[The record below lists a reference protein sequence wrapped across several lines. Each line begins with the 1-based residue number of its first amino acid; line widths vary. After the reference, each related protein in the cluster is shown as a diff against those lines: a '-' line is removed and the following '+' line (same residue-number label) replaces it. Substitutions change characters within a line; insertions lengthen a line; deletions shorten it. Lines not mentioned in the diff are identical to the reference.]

1 MNQFLRKIS
10 YRYLFHKGSKSLSS
24 QTLLTSTGVGLGTAV
39 LIIVLSVMN
48 GFENE
53 LQKRILGVIPHV
65 TLETS
70 GGFEDI
76 ESLTKTISNENN
88 VIAVAPFLSTQVVIN
103 NGDVS
108 KGVFLKGTS
117 AKNEI
122 SIIPDNMLIGGIESL
137 EDSSAI
143 VLGDSLA
150 YELNVAI
157 GDSVNLLNIDQSNP
171 LIGVPRV
178 VAFKVEG
185 IFSVGSEVDQNY
197 ALISSDSFL
206 KLIKPKNGTGI
217 EVKVDNVL
225 EARNTGRS
233 IIEKLDSSNFI
244 RMASWDQSYGGLF
257 RAVQLE
263 KIMVGMLM
271 SLILLV
277 AILSLLMSVNNL
289 IKTNE
294 KEIAILRTIG
304 YSKWD
309 IQSIFIQLI
318 LTIGIFGIFFGNI
331 LGFFIA
337 SNITEFLNFLSQAFN
352 ISMLDVYYLDYFP
365 SIINFE
371 QIVWINIFTFLL
383 LLIFSFIPSNKAA
396 NTNPVN
402 IINVS

>member
-1 MNQFLRKIS
+1 MNYFLRKIS
-10 YRYLFHKGSKSLSS
+10 FRYLYHKGSKAPSS
-24 QTLLTSTGVGLGTAV
+24 QTILTSLGVGFGTAV

-65 TLETS
+65 TLESS
-70 GGFEDI
+70 GGFEDLENMSEI
-76 ESLTKTISNENN
+76 ILKESN
-88 VIAVAPFLSTQVVIN
+88 VEAVAPFLSSQVVIN
-103 NGDVS
+103 SNDVS
-108 KGVFLKGTS
+108 KGVIIKGTS
-117 AKNEI
+117 QQNEI
-122 SIIPDNMLIGGIESL
+122 SIIPDNMLVGDLEALEGGSNI
-137 EDSSAI
+137 I
-143 VLGDSLA
+143 VGDSLA
-150 YELNVAI
+150 YELNAAI

-178 VAFKVEG
+178 IAFKIVG

-197 ALISSDSFL
+197 ALISQDSFL
-206 KLIKPKNGTGI
+206 KLIKPKNGIGLEI
-217 EVKVDNVL
+217 KVKNVL
-225 EARNTGRS
+225 DARKTGRAV
-233 IIEKLDSSNFI
+233 IQKFDSENYI
-244 RMASWDQSYGGLF
+244 KMTSWDQSYGGLF

-263 KIMVGMLM
+263 KIMVGLLM

-304 YSKWD
+304 FSKWD
-309 IQSIFIQLI
+309 IQSIFIQLV

-331 LGFFIA
+331 LGFFLA
-337 SNITEFLNFLSQAFN
+337 SNITEFLNFLSQIFN

-365 SIINFE
+365 SIINFQ
-371 QIVWINIFTFLL
+371 QIVWINIITFLL
-383 LLIFSFIPSNKAA
+383 LLIFSFIPSNRAA

-402 IINVS
+402 IVNKT

>member
-1 MNQFLRKIS
+1 MNHFLRKIS
-10 YRYLFHKGSKSLSS
+10 FRYLFHKGSNSLSS
-24 QTLLTSTGVGLGTAV
+24 QTLFTSLGVGLGTAV

-65 TLETS
+65 TLESS
-70 GGFEDI
+70 GGFKDI
-76 ESLTKTISNENN
+76 ENISKSISEDND
-88 VIAVAPFLSTQVVIN
+88 VVAVAPFLSSQVVIN

-108 KGVFLKGTS
+108 KGVVIKGTS
-117 AKNEI
+117 AQDEI
-122 SIIPDNMLIGGIESL
+122 SIIPDNMLIGEVESL
-137 EDSSAI
+137 EDGSNI
-143 VLGDSLA
+143 ILGDSLA

-178 VAFKVEG
+178 VAFKVVG

-197 ALISSDSFL
+197 ALISSNSFL
-206 KLIKPKNGTGI
+206 KLIKPKNGIGL
-217 EVKVDNVL
+217 ELKVQNVL
-225 EARNTGRS
+225 EARNIGRA
-233 IIEKLDSSNFI
+233 IIEKLDTTNYI
-244 RMASWDQSYGGLF
+244 KMTSWDQSYGGLF

-263 KIMVGMLM
+263 KIMVSLLM

-289 IKTNE
+289 VKTNE

-318 LTIGIFGIFFGNI
+318 LTIGIFGIFFGNL
-331 LGFFIA
+331 LGFFLA
-337 SNITEFLNFLSQAFN
+337 SNITEFLNFLSQIFN

-365 SIINFE
+365 SIISVE
-371 QIVWINIFTFLL
+371 QIIWINIITFLL

-402 IINVS
+402 IVNKS

>member
-10 YRYLFHKGSKSLSS
+10 FRYLFHKGSNSLSS
-24 QTLLTSTGVGLGTAV
+24 QTLLTSLGVGLGTAV

-65 TLETS
+65 TLESS
-70 GGFEDI
+70 GGFKDI
-76 ESLTKTISNENN
+76 ENISKSISDHND
-88 VIAVAPFLSTQVVIN
+88 VVAVAPFLSSQVVIN
-103 NGDVS
+103 NRDVS
-108 KGVFLKGTS
+108 KGVVIKGTS
-117 AKNEI
+117 AQDEI
-122 SIIPDNMLIGGIESL
+122 SIIPDNMLIGEVELL
-137 EDSSAI
+137 EDGSNI
-143 VLGDSLA
+143 ILGDSLA

-157 GDSVNLLNIDQSNP
+157 GDTANLLNIDQSNP

-178 VAFKVEG
+178 VAFKVVG
-185 IFSVGSEVDQNY
+185 VFSVGSEVDQNY
-197 ALISSDSFL
+197 ALISSNSFL
-206 KLIKPKNGTGI
+206 KLIKPKNGIGL
-217 EVKVDNVL
+217 ELKVQNVL
-225 EARNTGRS
+225 EARNIGRG
-233 IIEKLDSSNFI
+233 IIEKLDSTNYI
-244 RMASWDQSYGGLF
+244 KMTSWDQSYGGLF

-263 KIMVGMLM
+263 KIMVSLLM

-289 IKTNE
+289 VKTNE

-318 LTIGIFGIFFGNI
+318 LTIGIFGIFFGNL
-331 LGFFIA
+331 LGFFLA
-337 SNITEFLNFLSQAFN
+337 SNITEFLNFLSQIFN

-365 SIINFE
+365 SIISVE
-371 QIVWINIFTFLL
+371 QIIWINIFTFLL

-402 IINVS
+402 IVNKS

>member
-10 YRYLFHKGSKSLSS
+10 FRYLFHKGSNSLSS
-24 QTLLTSTGVGLGTAV
+24 QTLLTSLGVGLGTAV

-65 TLETS
+65 TLESS
-70 GGFEDI
+70 GGFKDI
-76 ESLTKTISNENN
+76 ENISKSISDHND
-88 VIAVAPFLSTQVVIN
+88 VVAVAPFLSSQVVIN
-103 NGDVS
+103 NRDVS
-108 KGVFLKGTS
+108 KGVFIKGTS
-117 AKNEI
+117 AQEEI
-122 SIIPDNMLIGGIESL
+122 SIIPDNMLIGEVESL
-137 EDSSAI
+137 EDGSNI
-143 VLGDSLA
+143 ILGDSLA
-150 YELNVAI
+150 YELNVAV

-178 VAFKVEG
+178 VAFKVVG
-185 IFSVGSEVDQNY
+185 VFSVGSEVDQNY
-197 ALISSDSFL
+197 ALISSNSFL
-206 KLIKPKNGTGI
+206 KLIKPKNGIGL
-217 EVKVDNVL
+217 ELKVQNVL
-225 EARNTGRS
+225 EARNIGRAV
-233 IIEKLDSSNFI
+233 IEKLDTTNYI
-244 RMASWDQSYGGLF
+244 KMTSWDQSYGGLF

-263 KIMVGMLM
+263 KIMVSLLM

-289 IKTNE
+289 VKTNE

-318 LTIGIFGIFFGNI
+318 LTIGIFGIFFGNL
-331 LGFFIA
+331 LGFFLA
-337 SNITEFLNFLSQAFN
+337 SNITEFLNFLSQIFN

-365 SIINFE
+365 SIISFE
-371 QIVWINIFTFLL
+371 QIIWINIITFLL

-402 IINVS
+402 IVNKS

>member
-1 MNQFLRKIS
+1 MNYFLRKIS
-10 YRYLFHKGSKSLSS
+10 FRYLYHKGSKAPSS
-24 QTLLTSTGVGLGTAV
+24 QTILTSLGVGFGTAV

-53 LQKRILGVIPHV
+53 LRKRILGVIPHV
-65 TLETS
+65 TLESS
-70 GGFEDI
+70 GGFEDLENI
-76 ESLTKTISNENN
+76 SEIILEESN
-88 VIAVAPFLSTQVVIN
+88 VEAVAPFLSSQVVIN
-103 NGDVS
+103 SNDVS
-108 KGVFLKGTS
+108 KGVIIKGTS
-117 AKNEI
+117 QQNEI
-122 SIIPDNMLIGGIESL
+122 SIIPDNMLVGDL
-137 EDSSAI
+137 EALEGASNII
-143 VLGDSLA
+143 VGDSLA

-178 VAFKVEG
+178 IAFKVVG

-197 ALISSDSFL
+197 ALISQNSFL
-206 KLIKPKNGTGI
+206 KLIKPKNGIGLEI
-217 EVKVDNVL
+217 KVKNVL
-225 EARNTGRS
+225 DARKTGRVVIQKFNS
-233 IIEKLDSSNFI
+233 DNYIK
-244 RMASWDQSYGGLF
+244 MTSWDQSYGGLF

-263 KIMVGMLM
+263 KIMVGLLM

-304 YSKWD
+304 FSKWD
-309 IQSIFIQLI
+309 IQSIFIQLV
-318 LTIGIFGIFFGNI
+318 LTIGIFGIFFGNM

-337 SNITEFLNFLSQAFN
+337 SNITEFLNLLSQIFN

-365 SIINFE
+365 SIINFQ
-371 QIVWINIFTFLL
+371 QIVWINIITFLL

-396 NTNPVN
+396 NTDPVN
-402 IINVS
+402 IVNKV

>member
-1 MNQFLRKIS
+1 M
-10 YRYLFHKGSKSLSS
+10 
-24 QTLLTSTGVGLGTAV
+24 
-39 LIIVLSVMN
+39 
-48 GFENE
+48 
-53 LQKRILGVIPHV
+53 
-65 TLETS
+65 
-70 GGFEDI
+70 
-76 ESLTKTISNENN
+76 
-88 VIAVAPFLSTQVVIN
+88 IN

-117 AKNEI
+117 AKYEI

-402 IINVS
+402 IINLS

>member
-1 MNQFLRKIS
+1 MNYFLRKIS
-10 YRYLFHKGSKSLSS
+10 FRYLYHKGSKAPSS
-24 QTLLTSTGVGLGTAV
+24 QTILTSLGVGFGTAV

-65 TLETS
+65 TLESS
-70 GGFEDI
+70 GGFEDLENMSEI
-76 ESLTKTISNENN
+76 ILKESN
-88 VIAVAPFLSTQVVIN
+88 VEAVAPFLSSQVVIN
-103 NGDVS
+103 SNDVS
-108 KGVFLKGTS
+108 KGVIIKGTS
-117 AKNEI
+117 QQNEI
-122 SIIPDNMLIGGIESL
+122 SIIPDNMLVGDLEALEGGSNI
-137 EDSSAI
+137 I
-143 VLGDSLA
+143 VGDSLA

-178 VAFKVEG
+178 IAFKVVG

-197 ALISSDSFL
+197 ALISQDSFL
-206 KLIKPKNGTGI
+206 KLIKPKNGIGLEI
-217 EVKVDNVL
+217 KVKNVL
-225 EARNTGRS
+225 DARKTGRAVMQ
-233 IIEKLDSSNFI
+233 KFDSENYI
-244 RMASWDQSYGGLF
+244 KMTSWDQSYGGLF

-263 KIMVGMLM
+263 KIMVGLLM

-304 YSKWD
+304 FSKWD
-309 IQSIFIQLI
+309 IQSIFIQLV

-331 LGFFIA
+331 LGFFLA
-337 SNITEFLNFLSQAFN
+337 SNITEFLNFLSQIFN

-365 SIINFE
+365 SIINFQ
-371 QIVWINIFTFLL
+371 QIVWINIITFLL

-402 IINVS
+402 IVNKT

>member
-1 MNQFLRKIS
+1 MRKIS
-10 YRYLFHKGSKSLSS
+10 FRYLFHKGSNSLSS
-24 QTLLTSTGVGLGTAV
+24 QTLLTSLGVGLGTAV

-65 TLETS
+65 TLESS
-70 GGFEDI
+70 GGFKDI
-76 ESLTKTISNENN
+76 ENISKSISDHND
-88 VIAVAPFLSTQVVIN
+88 VVAVAPFLSSQVVIN
-103 NGDVS
+103 NRDVS
-108 KGVFLKGTS
+108 KGVVIKGTS
-117 AKNEI
+117 AQDEI
-122 SIIPDNMLIGGIESL
+122 SIIPDNMLIGEVESL
-137 EDSSAI
+137 EDGSNI
-143 VLGDSLA
+143 ILGDSLA
-150 YELNVAI
+150 YELNVAV

-178 VAFKVEG
+178 VAFKVVG
-185 IFSVGSEVDQNY
+185 VFSVGSEVDQNY
-197 ALISSDSFL
+197 ALISSNSFL
-206 KLIKPKNGTGI
+206 KLIKPKNGIGL
-217 EVKVDNVL
+217 ELKVQNVL
-225 EARNTGRS
+225 EARNIGRAV
-233 IIEKLDSSNFI
+233 IEKLDTTNYI
-244 RMASWDQSYGGLF
+244 KMTSWDQSYGGLF

-263 KIMVGMLM
+263 KIMVSLLM

-289 IKTNE
+289 VKTNE

-318 LTIGIFGIFFGNI
+318 LTIGIFGIFFGNL
-331 LGFFIA
+331 LGFFLA
-337 SNITEFLNFLSQAFN
+337 SNITEFLNFLSQIFN

-365 SIINFE
+365 SIISVE
-371 QIVWINIFTFLL
+371 QIIWINIITFLL

-402 IINVS
+402 IVNKS

>member
-76 ESLTKTISNENN
+76 ENLTKTISNENN

-137 EDSSAI
+137 ENSSAI
-143 VLGDSLA
+143 ILGDSLA

-178 VAFKVEG
+178 VAFKVVG

-197 ALISSDSFL
+197 ALISSDSFI

-365 SIINFE
+365 SIISFE

>member
-1 MNQFLRKIS
+1 MNYFLRKIS
-10 YRYLFHKGSKSLSS
+10 FRYLYHKGSKAPSS
-24 QTLLTSTGVGLGTAV
+24 QTILTSLGVGFGTAV

-65 TLETS
+65 TLESS
-70 GGFEDI
+70 GGFEDL
-76 ESLTKTISNENN
+76 ENISEIILEDSN
-88 VIAVAPFLSTQVVIN
+88 VEAIAPFLSSQVVIN
-103 NGDVS
+103 SNDVS
-108 KGVFLKGTS
+108 KGVVIKGTS
-117 AKNEI
+117 QQSEI
-122 SIIPDNMLIGGIESL
+122 SIIPDNMLVGDLEALEGGSNI
-137 EDSSAI
+137 I
-143 VLGDSLA
+143 VGDSLA

-178 VAFKVEG
+178 IAFKVVG

-197 ALISSDSFL
+197 ALISQDSFL
-206 KLIKPKNGTGI
+206 KLIKPKNGIGLEI
-217 EVKVDNVL
+217 KVKNVL
-225 EARNTGRS
+225 DARKTGRAV
-233 IIEKLDSSNFI
+233 IQKFDSENYI
-244 RMASWDQSYGGLF
+244 KMTSWDQSYGGLF

-263 KIMVGMLM
+263 KIMVGLLM

-304 YSKWD
+304 FSKWD
-309 IQSIFIQLI
+309 IQSIFIQLV
-318 LTIGIFGIFFGNI
+318 LTIGVFGIFFGNI
-331 LGFFIA
+331 LGFFLA
-337 SNITEFLNFLSQAFN
+337 SNITEFLNFLSQIFN

-365 SIINFE
+365 SIINFQ
-371 QIVWINIFTFLL
+371 QIVWINIITFLL

-402 IINVS
+402 IVNKA

>member
-1 MNQFLRKIS
+1 MNYFLRKIS
-10 YRYLFHKGSKSLSS
+10 FRYLFHKGSKAPSS
-24 QTLLTSTGVGLGTAV
+24 QTILTSLGVGFGTAV

-65 TLETS
+65 TLENS

-76 ESLTKTISNENN
+76 ENISEIILDEPN
-88 VIAVAPFLSTQVVIN
+88 VVAVAPFLSSQVVIN
-103 NGDVS
+103 NNDVS
-108 KGVFLKGTS
+108 KGIIIKGTS
-117 AKNEI
+117 LQNEI
-122 SIIPDNMLIGGIESL
+122 SIIPDNMLVGDL
-137 EDSSAI
+137 EALEGDSNII
-143 VLGDSLA
+143 VGDSLA

-178 VAFKVEG
+178 VAFKVVG

-197 ALISSDSFL
+197 ALISQDSFL
-206 KLIKPKNGTGI
+206 KLIKPKNGVGLEI
-217 EVKVDNVL
+217 KVKNVL
-225 EARNTGRS
+225 EARNTGRTV
-233 IIEKLDSSNFI
+233 IQKFDSENYI
-244 RMASWDQSYGGLF
+244 KMTSWDQSYGGLF

-263 KIMVGMLM
+263 KIMVGLLM

-277 AILSLLMSVNNL
+277 AILSLLLSVNNL

-304 YSKWD
+304 FSKWD

-318 LTIGIFGIFFGNI
+318 LTIGVFGIFFGNI

-337 SNITEFLNFLSQAFN
+337 SNITEFLNFLSQIFN

-365 SIINFE
+365 SIINFQ
-371 QIVWINIFTFLL
+371 QIVWINIITFFLL
-383 LLIFSFIPSNKAA
+383 LLFGFIPSNKAA

-402 IINVS
+402 IVNKS

>member
-1 MNQFLRKIS
+1 M
-10 YRYLFHKGSKSLSS
+10 HKGSKAPSS
-24 QTLLTSTGVGLGTAV
+24 QTILTSLGVGFGTAV

-65 TLETS
+65 TLESS
-70 GGFEDI
+70 GGFEDLENI
-76 ESLTKTISNENN
+76 SEIILEESN
-88 VIAVAPFLSTQVVIN
+88 VEGIAPFLSSQVVIN
-103 NGDVS
+103 SNDVS
-108 KGVFLKGTS
+108 KGVIIKGTS
-117 AKNEI
+117 QQNEI
-122 SIIPDNMLIGGIESL
+122 SIIPDNMLVGDLEALEGGSNI
-137 EDSSAI
+137 I
-143 VLGDSLA
+143 VGDSLA
-150 YELNVAI
+150 YELNAAI

-178 VAFKVEG
+178 IAFKVVG

-197 ALISSDSFL
+197 ALISQDSFL
-206 KLIKPKNGTGI
+206 KLIKPKNGIGLEI
-217 EVKVDNVL
+217 KVKNVL
-225 EARNTGRS
+225 DARKTGRAV
-233 IIEKLDSSNFI
+233 IQKFDSENYI
-244 RMASWDQSYGGLF
+244 KMTSWDQSYGGLF

-263 KIMVGMLM
+263 KIMVGLLM

-304 YSKWD
+304 FSKWD
-309 IQSIFIQLI
+309 IQRIFIQLV

-331 LGFFIA
+331 LGFFLA
-337 SNITEFLNFLSQAFN
+337 SNITEFLNFLSQIFN

-365 SIINFE
+365 SIINFQ
-371 QIVWINIFTFLL
+371 QIVWINIITFLL

-402 IINVS
+402 IVNKT

>member
-1 MNQFLRKIS
+1 MNYFLRKIS
-10 YRYLFHKGSKSLSS
+10 FRYLYHKGSKAPSS
-24 QTLLTSTGVGLGTAV
+24 QTILTSLGVGFGTAV

-65 TLETS
+65 TLESS
-70 GGFEDI
+70 GGFEDLENI
-76 ESLTKTISNENN
+76 SEIILEESN
-88 VIAVAPFLSTQVVIN
+88 VEALAPFLSSQVVIN
-103 NGDVS
+103 SNDVS
-108 KGVFLKGTS
+108 KGVIIKGTS
-117 AKNEI
+117 EQNEI
-122 SIIPDNMLIGGIESL
+122 SIIPDNMLVGDLEALEGGSNI
-137 EDSSAI
+137 I
-143 VLGDSLA
+143 VGDSLA

-178 VAFKVEG
+178 IAFKVVG

-197 ALISSDSFL
+197 ALISQDSFL
-206 KLIKPKNGTGI
+206 KLIKPKNGIGLEI
-217 EVKVDNVL
+217 KVKNVL
-225 EARNTGRS
+225 DARKTGRAV
-233 IIEKLDSSNFI
+233 IQKFDSENYI
-244 RMASWDQSYGGLF
+244 KMTSWDQSYGGLF

-263 KIMVGMLM
+263 KIMVGLLM

-304 YSKWD
+304 FSKWD
-309 IQSIFIQLI
+309 IQSIFIQLV
-318 LTIGIFGIFFGNI
+318 LTIGVFGIFFGNI
-331 LGFFIA
+331 LGFFLA
-337 SNITEFLNFLSQAFN
+337 SNITEFLNFLSQIFN

-365 SIINFE
+365 SIINFQ
-371 QIVWINIFTFLL
+371 QIVWINIITFLL

-402 IINVS
+402 IVNKT

>member
-1 MNQFLRKIS
+1 LNYFLRKIS
-10 YRYLFHKGSKSLSS
+10 FRYLFHKGSKAPSS
-24 QTLLTSTGVGLGTAV
+24 QTILTSLGVGFGTAV

-65 TLETS
+65 TLESS
-70 GGFEDI
+70 GGFEDLENI
-76 ESLTKTISNENN
+76 SEIILEESN
-88 VIAVAPFLSTQVVIN
+88 VEALAPFLSSQVVIN
-103 NGDVS
+103 SNDVS
-108 KGVFLKGTS
+108 KGVIIKGTS
-117 AKNEI
+117 QQNEI
-122 SIIPDNMLIGGIESL
+122 SIIPDNMLVGDLEALEGGSNI
-137 EDSSAI
+137 I
-143 VLGDSLA
+143 VGDSLA
-150 YELNVAI
+150 YELNAAI

-178 VAFKVEG
+178 IAFKVVG

-197 ALISSDSFL
+197 ALISQDSFL
-206 KLIKPKNGTGI
+206 KLIKPKNGIGLEI
-217 EVKVDNVL
+217 KVKNVL
-225 EARNTGRS
+225 DARKTGRAV
-233 IIEKLDSSNFI
+233 IQKFDSENYI
-244 RMASWDQSYGGLF
+244 KMTSWDQSYGGLF

-263 KIMVGMLM
+263 KIMVGLLM

-304 YSKWD
+304 FSKWD
-309 IQSIFIQLI
+309 IQSIFIQLV

-331 LGFFIA
+331 LGFFLA
-337 SNITEFLNFLSQAFN
+337 SNITEFLNFLSQIFN

-365 SIINFE
+365 SIINFQ
-371 QIVWINIFTFLL
+371 QIVWINIITFLL

-402 IINVS
+402 IVNKT

>member
-1 MNQFLRKIS
+1 LNQFLRKIS
-10 YRYLFHKGSKSLSS
+10 FRYLFHKGSNSLSS
-24 QTLLTSTGVGLGTAV
+24 QTLLTSLGVGLGTAV

-65 TLETS
+65 TLESS
-70 GGFEDI
+70 GGFKDI
-76 ESLTKTISNENN
+76 ENISKSISDHND
-88 VIAVAPFLSTQVVIN
+88 VVAVAPFLSSQVVIN
-103 NGDVS
+103 NRDVS
-108 KGVFLKGTS
+108 KGVFIKGTS
-117 AKNEI
+117 AQEEI
-122 SIIPDNMLIGGIESL
+122 SIIPDNMLIGEVESL
-137 EDSSAI
+137 EDGSNI
-143 VLGDSLA
+143 ILGDSLA
-150 YELNVAI
+150 YELNVAV

-178 VAFKVEG
+178 VAFKVVG
-185 IFSVGSEVDQNY
+185 VFSVGSEVDQNY
-197 ALISSDSFL
+197 ALISSNSFL
-206 KLIKPKNGTGI
+206 KLIKPKNGIGL
-217 EVKVDNVL
+217 ELKVQNVL
-225 EARNTGRS
+225 EARNIGRA
-233 IIEKLDSSNFI
+233 IIEKLDTTNYI
-244 RMASWDQSYGGLF
+244 KMTSWDQSYGGLF

-263 KIMVGMLM
+263 KIMVSLLM

-289 IKTNE
+289 VKTNE

-318 LTIGIFGIFFGNI
+318 LTIGIFGIFFGNL
-331 LGFFIA
+331 LGFFLA
-337 SNITEFLNFLSQAFN
+337 SNITEFLNFLSQIFN

-365 SIINFE
+365 SIISVE
-371 QIVWINIFTFLL
+371 QIIWINIITFLL

-402 IINVS
+402 IVNKS

>member
-1 MNQFLRKIS
+1 MNYFLRKIS
-10 YRYLFHKGSKSLSS
+10 FRYLFHKGSKAPSS
-24 QTLLTSTGVGLGTAV
+24 QTILTSLGVGFGTAV

-65 TLETS
+65 TLESS
-70 GGFEDI
+70 GGFEDLENI
-76 ESLTKTISNENN
+76 SEIILEESNVETI
-88 VIAVAPFLSTQVVIN
+88 APFLSSQVVIN
-103 NGDVS
+103 SNDVS
-108 KGVFLKGTS
+108 KGVIIKGTTQQ
-117 AKNEI
+117 NEI
-122 SIIPDNMLIGGIESL
+122 SIIPDNMLVGDLEALEGGSNI
-137 EDSSAI
+137 I
-143 VLGDSLA
+143 VGDSLA
-150 YELNVAI
+150 YELNAAI

-178 VAFKVEG
+178 IAFKVVG

-197 ALISSDSFL
+197 ALISQDSFL
-206 KLIKPKNGTGI
+206 KLIKPKNGIGLEI
-217 EVKVDNVL
+217 KVKNVL
-225 EARNTGRS
+225 DARKTGRAV
-233 IIEKLDSSNFI
+233 IQKFDSENYI
-244 RMASWDQSYGGLF
+244 KMTSWDQSYGGLF

-263 KIMVGMLM
+263 KIMVGLLM

-304 YSKWD
+304 FSKWD
-309 IQSIFIQLI
+309 IQSIFIQLV

-331 LGFFIA
+331 LGFFLA
-337 SNITEFLNFLSQAFN
+337 SNITEFLNFLSQIFN

-365 SIINFE
+365 SIINFQ
-371 QIVWINIFTFLL
+371 QIVWINIITFLL

-402 IINVS
+402 IVNKA

>member
-1 MNQFLRKIS
+1 MRKIS
-10 YRYLFHKGSKSLSS
+10 FRYLFHKGSNSLSS
-24 QTLLTSTGVGLGTAV
+24 QTLLTSLGVGLGTAV

-65 TLETS
+65 TLESS
-70 GGFEDI
+70 GGFKDI
-76 ESLTKTISNENN
+76 ENISKSISDHND
-88 VIAVAPFLSTQVVIN
+88 VVAVAPFLSSQVVIN
-103 NGDVS
+103 NRDVS
-108 KGVFLKGTS
+108 KGVFIKGTS
-117 AKNEI
+117 AQEEI
-122 SIIPDNMLIGGIESL
+122 SIIPDNMLIGEVESL
-137 EDSSAI
+137 EDGSNI
-143 VLGDSLA
+143 ILGDSLA
-150 YELNVAI
+150 YELNVAV

-178 VAFKVEG
+178 VAFKVVG

-197 ALISSDSFL
+197 ALISSNSFL
-206 KLIKPKNGTGI
+206 KLIKPKNGIGL
-217 EVKVDNVL
+217 ELKVQNVL
-225 EARNTGRS
+225 EARNIGRA
-233 IIEKLDSSNFI
+233 IIEKLDTTNYI
-244 RMASWDQSYGGLF
+244 KMTSWDQSYGGLF

-263 KIMVGMLM
+263 KIMVSLLM

-289 IKTNE
+289 VKTNE

-318 LTIGIFGIFFGNI
+318 LTIGVFGIFFGNM
-331 LGFFIA
+331 LGFFLA
-337 SNITEFLNFLSQAFN
+337 SNITEFLNFLSQIFN

-365 SIINFE
+365 SIVSIE
-371 QIVWINIFTFLL
+371 QIVWINIITFFL

-402 IINVS
+402 IVNKS

>member
-1 MNQFLRKIS
+1 MNYFLRKIS
-10 YRYLFHKGSKSLSS
+10 FRYLFHKGSKAPSS
-24 QTLLTSTGVGLGTAV
+24 QTILTSLGVGFGTAV

-65 TLETS
+65 TLESS
-70 GGFEDI
+70 GGFEDLENI
-76 ESLTKTISNENN
+76 SEIILEESN
-88 VIAVAPFLSTQVVIN
+88 VEAIAPFLSSQVVIN
-103 NGDVS
+103 SNDVS
-108 KGVFLKGTS
+108 KGVIIKGTS
-117 AKNEI
+117 QKNEI
-122 SIIPDNMLIGGIESL
+122 SIIPDNMLVGDLEALEGGSNI
-137 EDSSAI
+137 I
-143 VLGDSLA
+143 VGDSLA

-178 VAFKVEG
+178 IAFKVVG

-197 ALISSDSFL
+197 ALISQDSFL
-206 KLIKPKNGTGI
+206 KLIKPKNGIGLEI
-217 EVKVDNVL
+217 KVKNVL
-225 EARNTGRS
+225 DARKTGRAV
-233 IIEKLDSSNFI
+233 IQKFDSENYI
-244 RMASWDQSYGGLF
+244 KMTSWDQSYGGLF

-263 KIMVGMLM
+263 KIMVGLLM

-304 YSKWD
+304 FSKWD
-309 IQSIFIQLI
+309 IQSIFIQLV

-331 LGFFIA
+331 LGFFLA
-337 SNITEFLNFLSQAFN
+337 SNITEFLNFLSQIFN

-365 SIINFE
+365 SIINFQ
-371 QIVWINIFTFLL
+371 QIVWINIITFLL

-402 IINVS
+402 IVNKT

>member
-1 MNQFLRKIS
+1 MNYFLRKIS
-10 YRYLFHKGSKSLSS
+10 FRYLYHKGSKAPSS
-24 QTLLTSTGVGLGTAV
+24 QTILTSLGVGFGTAV

-65 TLETS
+65 TLESS
-70 GGFEDI
+70 GGFEDL
-76 ESLTKTISNENN
+76 ENISEIILEDSN
-88 VIAVAPFLSTQVVIN
+88 VEALAPFLSSQVVIN
-103 NGDVS
+103 SNDVS
-108 KGVFLKGTS
+108 KGVVIKGTS
-117 AKNEI
+117 QQSEI
-122 SIIPDNMLIGGIESL
+122 SIIPDNMLVGDLEALEGGSNI
-137 EDSSAI
+137 I
-143 VLGDSLA
+143 VGDSLA

-178 VAFKVEG
+178 IAFKVVG

-197 ALISSDSFL
+197 ALMSQDSFL
-206 KLIKPKNGTGI
+206 KLIKPKNGIGLEI
-217 EVKVDNVL
+217 KVKNVL
-225 EARNTGRS
+225 DARKTGRAVMQ
-233 IIEKLDSSNFI
+233 KFDSENYI
-244 RMASWDQSYGGLF
+244 KMTSWDQSYGGLF

-263 KIMVGMLM
+263 KIMVGLLM

-304 YSKWD
+304 FSKWD
-309 IQSIFIQLI
+309 IQSIFIQLV
-318 LTIGIFGIFFGNI
+318 LTIGVFGIFFGNI
-331 LGFFIA
+331 LGFFLA
-337 SNITEFLNFLSQAFN
+337 SNITEFLNFLSQIFN

-365 SIINFE
+365 SIINFQ
-371 QIVWINIFTFLL
+371 QIVWINIITFLL

-402 IINVS
+402 IVNKA

>member
-53 LQKRILGVIPHV
+53 LKKRILGVIPHV

-108 KGVFLKGTS
+108 KGVFLNGTS
-117 AKNEI
+117 AKYEI

-352 ISMLDVYYLDYFP
+352 ISMLNVYYLDYFP

>member
-1 MNQFLRKIS
+1 MNYFLRKIS
-10 YRYLFHKGSKSLSS
+10 FRYLFHKGSKAPSS
-24 QTLLTSTGVGLGTAV
+24 QTILTSLGVGFGTAV

-65 TLETS
+65 TLESS
-70 GGFEDI
+70 GGFEDLENI
-76 ESLTKTISNENN
+76 SEIILEESNVETI
-88 VIAVAPFLSTQVVIN
+88 APFLSSQVVIN
-103 NGDVS
+103 SNDVS
-108 KGVFLKGTS
+108 KGVIIKGTS
-117 AKNEI
+117 EQNEI
-122 SIIPDNMLIGGIESL
+122 SIIPDNMLVGDLAALEGGSNI
-137 EDSSAI
+137 I
-143 VLGDSLA
+143 VGDSLA
-150 YELNVAI
+150 YELNAAI

-178 VAFKVEG
+178 IAFKVVG

-197 ALISSDSFL
+197 ALISQDSFL
-206 KLIKPKNGTGI
+206 KLIKPKNGIGLEI
-217 EVKVDNVL
+217 KVKNVL
-225 EARNTGRS
+225 DARKIGRAV
-233 IIEKLDSSNFI
+233 IQKFDSENYI
-244 RMASWDQSYGGLF
+244 KMTSWDQSYGGLF

-263 KIMVGMLM
+263 KIMVGLLM

-304 YSKWD
+304 FSKWD
-309 IQSIFIQLI
+309 IQCIFIQLV

-331 LGFFIA
+331 LGFFLA
-337 SNITEFLNFLSQAFN
+337 SNITEFLNFLSQIFN

-365 SIINFE
+365 SIINFQ
-371 QIVWINIFTFLL
+371 QIVWINIITFLL

-402 IINVS
+402 IVNKT

>member
-1 MNQFLRKIS
+1 MRKIS
-10 YRYLFHKGSKSLSS
+10 FRYLFHKGSNSLSS
-24 QTLLTSTGVGLGTAV
+24 QTLLTSLGVGLGTAV

-65 TLETS
+65 TLESS
-70 GGFEDI
+70 GGFKDI
-76 ESLTKTISNENN
+76 ENISKSISDHND
-88 VIAVAPFLSTQVVIN
+88 VVAVAPFLSSQVVIN
-103 NGDVS
+103 NRDVS
-108 KGVFLKGTS
+108 KGVFIKGTS
-117 AKNEI
+117 AQDEI
-122 SIIPDNMLIGGIESL
+122 SIIPDNMLIGEVESL
-137 EDSSAI
+137 EDGSNI
-143 VLGDSLA
+143 ILGDSLA
-150 YELNVAI
+150 YELNVAV

-178 VAFKVEG
+178 VAFKVVG
-185 IFSVGSEVDQNY
+185 VFSVGSEVDQNY
-197 ALISSDSFL
+197 ALISSNSFL
-206 KLIKPKNGTGI
+206 KLIKPKNGIGL
-217 EVKVDNVL
+217 ELKVQNVL
-225 EARNTGRS
+225 EARNIGRA
-233 IIEKLDSSNFI
+233 IIEKLDTTNYI
-244 RMASWDQSYGGLF
+244 KMTSWDQSYGGLF

-263 KIMVGMLM
+263 KIMVSLLM

-289 IKTNE
+289 VTTNE

-318 LTIGIFGIFFGNI
+318 LTIGVFGIFFGNM
-331 LGFFIA
+331 LGFFLA
-337 SNITEFLNFLSQAFN
+337 SNITEFLNFLSQIFN

-365 SIINFE
+365 SIINFQ
-371 QIVWINIFTFLL
+371 QIVWINIITFLL

-402 IINVS
+402 IVNKT

>member
-10 YRYLFHKGSKSLSS
+10 FRYLFHKGSNSLSS
-24 QTLLTSTGVGLGTAV
+24 QTLLTSLGVGLGTAV

-65 TLETS
+65 TLESS
-70 GGFEDI
+70 GGFKDI
-76 ESLTKTISNENN
+76 ENISKSISDHND
-88 VIAVAPFLSTQVVIN
+88 VVAVAPFLSSQVVIN
-103 NGDVS
+103 NRDVS
-108 KGVFLKGTS
+108 KGVFIKGTS
-117 AKNEI
+117 AQEEI
-122 SIIPDNMLIGGIESL
+122 SIIPDNMLIGEVESL
-137 EDSSAI
+137 EDGSNI
-143 VLGDSLA
+143 ILGDSLA
-150 YELNVAI
+150 YELNVAV

-178 VAFKVEG
+178 VAFKVVG
-185 IFSVGSEVDQNY
+185 VFSVGSEVDQNY
-197 ALISSDSFL
+197 ALISSNSFL
-206 KLIKPKNGTGI
+206 KLIKPKNGVGL
-217 EVKVDNVL
+217 ELKVQNVL
-225 EARNTGRS
+225 EARNIGRA
-233 IIEKLDSSNFI
+233 IIEKLDTTNYI
-244 RMASWDQSYGGLF
+244 KMTSWDQSYGGLF

-263 KIMVGMLM
+263 KIMVSLLM

-289 IKTNE
+289 VKTNE

-318 LTIGIFGIFFGNI
+318 LTIGIFGIFFGNL
-331 LGFFIA
+331 LGFFLA
-337 SNITEFLNFLSQAFN
+337 SNITEFLNFLSQIFN

-365 SIINFE
+365 SITSVE
-371 QIVWINIFTFLL
+371 QIMWINIITFLL

-402 IINVS
+402 IVNKS

>member
-10 YRYLFHKGSKSLSS
+10 FRYLFHKGSNSLSS
-24 QTLLTSTGVGLGTAV
+24 QTLLTSLGVGLGTAV

-65 TLETS
+65 TLESS
-70 GGFEDI
+70 GGFKDI
-76 ESLTKTISNENN
+76 ENISKSISDHND
-88 VIAVAPFLSTQVVIN
+88 VVAVAPFLSSQVVIN
-103 NGDVS
+103 NRDVS
-108 KGVFLKGTS
+108 KGVFIKGTS
-117 AKNEI
+117 AQEEI
-122 SIIPDNMLIGGIESL
+122 SIIPDNMLIGEVESL
-137 EDSSAI
+137 EDGSNI
-143 VLGDSLA
+143 ILGDSLA
-150 YELNVAI
+150 YELNVAV

-178 VAFKVEG
+178 VAFKVVG
-185 IFSVGSEVDQNY
+185 VFSVGSEVDQNY
-197 ALISSDSFL
+197 ALISSNSFL
-206 KLIKPKNGTGI
+206 KLIKPKNGIGL
-217 EVKVDNVL
+217 ELKVQNVL
-225 EARNTGRS
+225 EARNIGRA
-233 IIEKLDSSNFI
+233 IIEKLDTTNYI
-244 RMASWDQSYGGLF
+244 KMTSWDQSYGGLF

-263 KIMVGMLM
+263 KIIVSLLM

-289 IKTNE
+289 VKTNE

-318 LTIGIFGIFFGNI
+318 LTIGIFGIFFGNL
-331 LGFFIA
+331 LGFFLA
-337 SNITEFLNFLSQAFN
+337 SNITEFLNFLSQIFN

-365 SIINFE
+365 SIISVE
-371 QIVWINIFTFLL
+371 QIIWINIITFLL

-402 IINVS
+402 IVNKS

>member
-1 MNQFLRKIS
+1 MNYFLRKIS
-10 YRYLFHKGSKSLSS
+10 FRYLYHKGSKAPSS
-24 QTLLTSTGVGLGTAV
+24 QTILTSLGVGFGTAV

-65 TLETS
+65 TLESS
-70 GGFEDI
+70 GGFEDLENI
-76 ESLTKTISNENN
+76 SEIILEESN
-88 VIAVAPFLSTQVVIN
+88 VEALAPFLSSQVVIN
-103 NGDVS
+103 SNDVS
-108 KGVFLKGTS
+108 KGVIIKGTS
-117 AKNEI
+117 EQNEI
-122 SIIPDNMLIGGIESL
+122 SIIPDNMLVGDLEALDGGSNI
-137 EDSSAI
+137 I
-143 VLGDSLA
+143 VGDSLA
-150 YELNVAI
+150 YELNAAI

-178 VAFKVEG
+178 IAFKVVG

-197 ALISSDSFL
+197 ALISQDSFL
-206 KLIKPKNGTGI
+206 KLIKPKNGIGLEI
-217 EVKVDNVL
+217 KVKNVL
-225 EARNTGRS
+225 DARKTGRAV
-233 IIEKLDSSNFI
+233 IQKFDSENYI
-244 RMASWDQSYGGLF
+244 KMTSWDQSYGGLF

-263 KIMVGMLM
+263 KIMVGLLM

-304 YSKWD
+304 FSKWD
-309 IQSIFIQLI
+309 IQSIFIQLV

-331 LGFFIA
+331 LGFFLA
-337 SNITEFLNFLSQAFN
+337 SNITEFLNFLSQIFN

-365 SIINFE
+365 SIINFQ
-371 QIVWINIFTFLL
+371 QIVWINIITFLL

-402 IINVS
+402 IVNKA

>member
-1 MNQFLRKIS
+1 MNYFLRKIS
-10 YRYLFHKGSKSLSS
+10 FRYLYHKGSKAPSS
-24 QTLLTSTGVGLGTAV
+24 QTILTSLGVGFGTAV

-65 TLETS
+65 TLESS
-70 GGFEDI
+70 GGFEDL
-76 ESLTKTISNENN
+76 ENISEIILEDSN
-88 VIAVAPFLSTQVVIN
+88 VEALAPFLSSQVVIN
-103 NGDVS
+103 SNDVS
-108 KGVFLKGTS
+108 KGVVIKGTS
-117 AKNEI
+117 EQNEI
-122 SIIPDNMLIGGIESL
+122 SIIPDNMLVGDLEALESG
-137 EDSSAI
+137 SNII
-143 VLGDSLA
+143 VGDSLA

-178 VAFKVEG
+178 IAFKVVG

-197 ALISSDSFL
+197 ALMSQDSFL
-206 KLIKPKNGTGI
+206 KLIKPKNGIGLEI
-217 EVKVDNVL
+217 KVKNVL
-225 EARNTGRS
+225 DARKTGRAVMQ
-233 IIEKLDSSNFI
+233 KFDSENYI
-244 RMASWDQSYGGLF
+244 KMTSWDQSYGGLF

-263 KIMVGMLM
+263 KIMVGLLM

-304 YSKWD
+304 FSKWD
-309 IQSIFIQLI
+309 IQSIFIQLV
-318 LTIGIFGIFFGNI
+318 LTIGVFGIFFGNI
-331 LGFFIA
+331 LGFFLA
-337 SNITEFLNFLSQAFN
+337 SNITEFLNFLSQIFN

-365 SIINFE
+365 SIINFQ
-371 QIVWINIFTFLL
+371 QIVWINIITFLL

-402 IINVS
+402 IVNKA

>member
-1 MNQFLRKIS
+1 MNYFLRKIS
-10 YRYLFHKGSKSLSS
+10 FRYLFHKGSKAPSS
-24 QTLLTSTGVGLGTAV
+24 QTILTSLGVGFGTAV

-65 TLETS
+65 TLESS
-70 GGFEDI
+70 GGFEDLENI
-76 ESLTKTISNENN
+76 SEIILEESNVETI
-88 VIAVAPFLSTQVVIN
+88 APFLSSQVVIN
-103 NGDVS
+103 SNDVS
-108 KGVFLKGTS
+108 KGVIIKGTTQQ
-117 AKNEI
+117 NEI
-122 SIIPDNMLIGGIESL
+122 SIIPDNMLVGDLEALEGGSNI
-137 EDSSAI
+137 I
-143 VLGDSLA
+143 VGDSLA
-150 YELNVAI
+150 YELNAAI

-178 VAFKVEG
+178 IAFKVVG

-197 ALISSDSFL
+197 ALISQDSFL
-206 KLIKPKNGTGI
+206 KLIKPKNGIGLEI
-217 EVKVDNVL
+217 KVKNVL
-225 EARNTGRS
+225 DARKTGRAV
-233 IIEKLDSSNFI
+233 IQKFDSENYI
-244 RMASWDQSYGGLF
+244 KMTSWDQSYGGLF

-263 KIMVGMLM
+263 KIMVGLLM

-304 YSKWD
+304 FSKWD
-309 IQSIFIQLI
+309 IQSIFIQLV

-331 LGFFIA
+331 LGFFLA
-337 SNITEFLNFLSQAFN
+337 SNITEFLNFLSQIFN

-365 SIINFE
+365 SIINFQ
-371 QIVWINIFTFLL
+371 QIVWINIITFLL

-402 IINVS
+402 IVNKT

>member
-1 MNQFLRKIS
+1 LNYFLRKIS
-10 YRYLFHKGSKSLSS
+10 FRYLYHKGSKAPSS
-24 QTLLTSTGVGLGTAV
+24 QTILTSLGVGFGTAV

-65 TLETS
+65 TLESS
-70 GGFEDI
+70 GGFEDLENI
-76 ESLTKTISNENN
+76 SEIILEESN
-88 VIAVAPFLSTQVVIN
+88 VETVAPFLSSQVVIN
-103 NGDVS
+103 SNDVS
-108 KGVFLKGTS
+108 KGVIIKGTS
-117 AKNEI
+117 QQNEI
-122 SIIPDNMLIGGIESL
+122 SIIPDNMLVGDLEALEGGSNI
-137 EDSSAI
+137 I
-143 VLGDSLA
+143 VGDSLA
-150 YELNVAI
+150 YELNAAI

-178 VAFKVEG
+178 IAFKVVG

-197 ALISSDSFL
+197 ALISQDSFL
-206 KLIKPKNGTGI
+206 KLIKPKNGIGLEI
-217 EVKVDNVL
+217 KVKNVL
-225 EARNTGRS
+225 DARKTGRAV
-233 IIEKLDSSNFI
+233 IQKFDSENYI
-244 RMASWDQSYGGLF
+244 KMTSWDQSYGGLF

-263 KIMVGMLM
+263 KIMVGLLM

-304 YSKWD
+304 FSKWD
-309 IQSIFIQLI
+309 IQSIFIQLV

-331 LGFFIA
+331 LGFFLA
-337 SNITEFLNFLSQAFN
+337 SNITEFLNFLSQIFN

-365 SIINFE
+365 SIINFQ
-371 QIVWINIFTFLL
+371 QIVWINIITFLL

-402 IINVS
+402 IVNKT

>member
-1 MNQFLRKIS
+1 MNYFLRKIS
-10 YRYLFHKGSKSLSS
+10 FRYLFHKGSKAPSS
-24 QTLLTSTGVGLGTAV
+24 QTILTSLGVGFGTAV

-65 TLETS
+65 TLENS

-76 ESLTKTISNENN
+76 ENISEIILDEPN
-88 VIAVAPFLSTQVVIN
+88 VVAVAPFLSSQVVIN
-103 NGDVS
+103 NNDVS
-108 KGVFLKGTS
+108 KGIIIKGTS
-117 AKNEI
+117 MQNEI
-122 SIIPDNMLIGGIESL
+122 SIIPDNMLVGDL
-137 EDSSAI
+137 EALEGDSNII
-143 VLGDSLA
+143 VGDSLA

-171 LIGVPRV
+171 LIGVPRI
-178 VAFKVEG
+178 VAFKVVG

-197 ALISSDSFL
+197 ALISQDSFL
-206 KLIKPKNGTGI
+206 KLIKPKNGVGLEI
-217 EVKVDNVL
+217 KVKNVL
-225 EARNTGRS
+225 EARNTGRTV
-233 IIEKLDSSNFI
+233 IQKFDSENYI
-244 RMASWDQSYGGLF
+244 KMTSWDQSYGGLF

-263 KIMVGMLM
+263 KIMVGLLM

-277 AILSLLMSVNNL
+277 AILSLLLSVNNL

-304 YSKWD
+304 FSKWD

-318 LTIGIFGIFFGNI
+318 LTIGVFGMFFGNI

-337 SNITEFLNFLSQAFN
+337 SNITEFLNFLSKIFN

-365 SIINFE
+365 SIINFQ
-371 QIVWINIFTFLL
+371 QIVWINIITFFLL
-383 LLIFSFIPSNKAA
+383 LLFGFIPSNKAA

-402 IINVS
+402 IVNKS

>member
-1 MNQFLRKIS
+1 MNYFLRKIS
-10 YRYLFHKGSKSLSS
+10 FRYLFHKGSKAPSS
-24 QTLLTSTGVGLGTAV
+24 QTILTSLGVGFGTAV

-65 TLETS
+65 TLENS

-76 ESLTKTISNENN
+76 ENISEIILDEPN
-88 VIAVAPFLSTQVVIN
+88 VEAVAPFLSSQVVIN
-103 NGDVS
+103 NNDVS
-108 KGVFLKGTS
+108 KGIIIKGTS
-117 AKNEI
+117 LQNEI
-122 SIIPDNMLIGGIESL
+122 SIIPDNMLVGDL
-137 EDSSAI
+137 EALEGDSNII
-143 VLGDSLA
+143 VGDSLA

-178 VAFKVEG
+178 VAFKVVG

-197 ALISSDSFL
+197 ALISQDSFL
-206 KLIKPKNGTGI
+206 KLIKPKNGVGLEI
-217 EVKVDNVL
+217 KVKNVL
-225 EARNTGRS
+225 EARNTGRTV
-233 IIEKLDSSNFI
+233 IQKFDSENYI
-244 RMASWDQSYGGLF
+244 KMTSWDQSYGGLF

-263 KIMVGMLM
+263 KIMVGLLM

-277 AILSLLMSVNNL
+277 AILSLLLSVNNL

-304 YSKWD
+304 FSKWD

-318 LTIGIFGIFFGNI
+318 LTIGVFGIFFGNI

-337 SNITEFLNFLSQAFN
+337 SNITEFLNFLSQIFN

-365 SIINFE
+365 SIINFQ
-371 QIVWINIFTFLL
+371 QIVWINIITFFLL
-383 LLIFSFIPSNKAA
+383 LLFGFIPSNKAA

-402 IINVS
+402 IVNKS

>member
-10 YRYLFHKGSKSLSS
+10 FRYLFHKGSNSLSS
-24 QTLLTSTGVGLGTAV
+24 QTLLTSLGVGLGTAV

-65 TLETS
+65 TLESS
-70 GGFEDI
+70 GGFKDI
-76 ESLTKTISNENN
+76 ENISKSISDHND
-88 VIAVAPFLSTQVVIN
+88 VVAVAPFLSSQVVIN
-103 NGDVS
+103 NRDVS
-108 KGVFLKGTS
+108 KGVFIKGTS
-117 AKNEI
+117 AQEEI
-122 SIIPDNMLIGGIESL
+122 SIIPDNMLIGEVESL
-137 EDSSAI
+137 EDGSNI
-143 VLGDSLA
+143 ILGDSLA

-178 VAFKVEG
+178 VAFKVVG

-197 ALISSDSFL
+197 ALISSNSFL
-206 KLIKPKNGTGI
+206 KMIKPKNGVGL
-217 EVKVDNVL
+217 ELKVQNVL
-225 EARNTGRS
+225 EARNIGRA
-233 IIEKLDSSNFI
+233 IIEKLDTTNYI
-244 RMASWDQSYGGLF
+244 KMTSWDQSYGGLF

-263 KIMVGMLM
+263 KIMVSLLM

-289 IKTNE
+289 VKTNE

-318 LTIGIFGIFFGNI
+318 LTIGIFGIFFGNL
-331 LGFFIA
+331 LGFFLA
-337 SNITEFLNFLSQAFN
+337 SNITEFLNFLSQIFN

-365 SIINFE
+365 SIISVE
-371 QIVWINIFTFLL
+371 QIIWINIITFLL

-402 IINVS
+402 IVNKS

>member
-10 YRYLFHKGSKSLSS
+10 FRYLFHKGSNSLSS
-24 QTLLTSTGVGLGTAV
+24 QTLLTSLGVGLGTAV

-65 TLETS
+65 TLESS
-70 GGFEDI
+70 GGFKDI
-76 ESLTKTISNENN
+76 ENISKSISDHND
-88 VIAVAPFLSTQVVIN
+88 VVAVAPFLSSQVVIN
-103 NGDVS
+103 NRDIS
-108 KGVFLKGTS
+108 KGVFIKGTS
-117 AKNEI
+117 AQEEI
-122 SIIPDNMLIGGIESL
+122 SIIPDNMLIGEVESL
-137 EDSSAI
+137 EDGSNI
-143 VLGDSLA
+143 ILGDSLA
-150 YELNVAI
+150 YELNVAV

-178 VAFKVEG
+178 VAFKVVG
-185 IFSVGSEVDQNY
+185 VFSVGSEVDQNY
-197 ALISSDSFL
+197 ALISSNSFL
-206 KLIKPKNGTGI
+206 KLIKPKNGIGL
-217 EVKVDNVL
+217 ELKVQNVL
-225 EARNTGRS
+225 EARNIGRA
-233 IIEKLDSSNFI
+233 IIEKLDTTNYI
-244 RMASWDQSYGGLF
+244 KMTSWDQSYGGLF

-263 KIMVGMLM
+263 KIMVSLLM

-289 IKTNE
+289 VKTNE

-318 LTIGIFGIFFGNI
+318 LTIGIFGIFFGNL
-331 LGFFIA
+331 LGFFLA
-337 SNITEFLNFLSQAFN
+337 SNITEFLNFLSQIFN

-365 SIINFE
+365 SIISVE
-371 QIVWINIFTFLL
+371 QIIWINIITFLL

-402 IINVS
+402 IVNKS

>member
-1 MNQFLRKIS
+1 MNYFLRKIS
-10 YRYLFHKGSKSLSS
+10 FRYLFHKGSKAPSS
-24 QTLLTSTGVGLGTAV
+24 QTILTSLGVGFGTAV

-65 TLETS
+65 TLESS
-70 GGFEDI
+70 GGFEDLENI
-76 ESLTKTISNENN
+76 SEIILEESN
-88 VIAVAPFLSTQVVIN
+88 VEAIAPFLSSQVVIN
-103 NGDVS
+103 SNDVS
-108 KGVFLKGTS
+108 KGVIIKGTS
-117 AKNEI
+117 QQNEI
-122 SIIPDNMLIGGIESL
+122 SIIPDNMLVGDLEALEGGSNI
-137 EDSSAI
+137 I
-143 VLGDSLA
+143 VGDSLA
-150 YELNVAI
+150 YELNAAI

-178 VAFKVEG
+178 IAFKVVG

-197 ALISSDSFL
+197 ALISQDSFL
-206 KLIKPKNGTGI
+206 KLIKPKNGIGLEI
-217 EVKVDNVL
+217 KVKNVL
-225 EARNTGRS
+225 DARKTGRAV
-233 IIEKLDSSNFI
+233 IQKFDSENYI
-244 RMASWDQSYGGLF
+244 KMTSWDQSYGGLF

-263 KIMVGMLM
+263 KIMVGLLM

-277 AILSLLMSVNNL
+277 AILSLLLSVNNL

-304 YSKWD
+304 FSKWD

-318 LTIGIFGIFFGNI
+318 LTIGVFGIFFGNI

-337 SNITEFLNFLSQAFN
+337 SNITEFLNFLSQIFN

-365 SIINFE
+365 SIINFQ
-371 QIVWINIFTFLL
+371 QIVWINIITFFLL
-383 LLIFSFIPSNKAA
+383 LLFGFIPSNKAA

-402 IINVS
+402 IVNKS

>member
-1 MNQFLRKIS
+1 MNYFLRKIS
-10 YRYLFHKGSKSLSS
+10 FRYLFHKGSKAPSS
-24 QTLLTSTGVGLGTAV
+24 QTILTSLGVGFGTAV

-65 TLETS
+65 TLESS
-70 GGFEDI
+70 GGFEDLENI
-76 ESLTKTISNENN
+76 SEIILEDSNVETI
-88 VIAVAPFLSTQVVIN
+88 APFLSSQVVIN
-103 NGDVS
+103 SNDVS
-108 KGVFLKGTS
+108 RGVIIKGTS
-117 AKNEI
+117 QQNEI
-122 SIIPDNMLIGGIESL
+122 SIIPDNMLVGDLEALEGGSNI
-137 EDSSAI
+137 I
-143 VLGDSLA
+143 VGDSLA
-150 YELNVAI
+150 YELNAAI

-178 VAFKVEG
+178 IAFKVVG

-197 ALISSDSFL
+197 ALMSQDSFL
-206 KLIKPKNGTGI
+206 KLIKPKNGIGLEI
-217 EVKVDNVL
+217 KVKNVL
-225 EARNTGRS
+225 DARKTGRAVMQ
-233 IIEKLDSSNFI
+233 KFDSENYI
-244 RMASWDQSYGGLF
+244 KMTSWDQSYGGLF

-263 KIMVGMLM
+263 KIMVGLLM

-304 YSKWD
+304 FSKWD
-309 IQSIFIQLI
+309 IQSIFIQLV

-331 LGFFIA
+331 LGFFLA
-337 SNITEFLNFLSQAFN
+337 SNITEFLNFLSQIFN

-365 SIINFE
+365 SIINFQ
-371 QIVWINIFTFLL
+371 QIVWINIITFLL

-402 IINVS
+402 IVNKT

>member
-1 MNQFLRKIS
+1 MNYFLRKIS
-10 YRYLFHKGSKSLSS
+10 FRYLFHKGSKAPSS
-24 QTLLTSTGVGLGTAV
+24 QTILTSLGVGFGTAV

-65 TLETS
+65 TLESS
-70 GGFEDI
+70 GGFEDL
-76 ESLTKTISNENN
+76 ENISEIILEDSN
-88 VIAVAPFLSTQVVIN
+88 VETVAPFLSSQVVIN
-103 NGDVS
+103 SNDVS
-108 KGVFLKGTS
+108 RGVIIKGTS
-117 AKNEI
+117 QQNEI
-122 SIIPDNMLIGGIESL
+122 SIIPDNMLVGDLEALEGGSNI
-137 EDSSAI
+137 I
-143 VLGDSLA
+143 VGDSLA
-150 YELNVAI
+150 YELNAAI

-178 VAFKVEG
+178 IAFKVVG

-197 ALISSDSFL
+197 ALISQDSFL
-206 KLIKPKNGTGI
+206 KLIKPKNGIGLEI
-217 EVKVDNVL
+217 KVKNVL
-225 EARNTGRS
+225 DARKTGRAV
-233 IIEKLDSSNFI
+233 IQKFDSENYI
-244 RMASWDQSYGGLF
+244 KMTSWDQSYGGLF

-263 KIMVGMLM
+263 KIMVGLLM

-304 YSKWD
+304 FSKWD
-309 IQSIFIQLI
+309 IQSIFIQLV

-331 LGFFIA
+331 LGFFLA
-337 SNITEFLNFLSQAFN
+337 SNITEFLNFLSQIFN

-365 SIINFE
+365 SIINFQ
-371 QIVWINIFTFLL
+371 QIVWINIITFLL

-402 IINVS
+402 IVNKT

>member
-10 YRYLFHKGSKSLSS
+10 FRYLFHKGSNSLSS
-24 QTLLTSTGVGLGTAV
+24 QTLLTSLGVGLGTAV

-65 TLETS
+65 TLESS
-70 GGFEDI
+70 GGFKDI
-76 ESLTKTISNENN
+76 ENISKSISDHND
-88 VIAVAPFLSTQVVIN
+88 VVAVAPFLSSQVVIN
-103 NGDVS
+103 NRDVS
-108 KGVFLKGTS
+108 KGVFIKGTS
-117 AKNEI
+117 AQEEI
-122 SIIPDNMLIGGIESL
+122 SIIPDNMLIGEVESL
-137 EDSSAI
+137 EDGSNI
-143 VLGDSLA
+143 ILGDSLA
-150 YELNVAI
+150 YELNVAV

-178 VAFKVEG
+178 VAFKVVG
-185 IFSVGSEVDQNY
+185 VFSVGSEVDQNY
-197 ALISSDSFL
+197 ALISSNSFL
-206 KLIKPKNGTGI
+206 KLIKPKNGIGL
-217 EVKVDNVL
+217 ELKVQNVL
-225 EARNTGRS
+225 EARNIGRA
-233 IIEKLDSSNFI
+233 IIEKLDTTNYI
-244 RMASWDQSYGGLF
+244 KMTSWDQSYGGLF

-263 KIMVGMLM
+263 KIMVSLLM

-289 IKTNE
+289 VKTNE

-318 LTIGIFGIFFGNI
+318 LTIGVFGIFFGNL
-331 LGFFIA
+331 LGFFLA
-337 SNITEFLNFLSQAFN
+337 SNITEFLNFLSQIFN

-365 SIINFE
+365 SIISVE
-371 QIVWINIFTFLL
+371 QIIWINIITFLL

-402 IINVS
+402 IVNKS